1 MYMPILSNSLFNE
14 LWNDVERTAFKPA
27 QGSQAVPSMRTDVKE
42 TKEAYNLEIELP
54 GMKKENVSL
63 KLKDGY
69 LTVVAENKLENVADN
84 KSDVCSDNAD
94 AASGAEKSNG
104 NAGAATSITSTPR
117 YIRRERFYGSCS
129 RSFYV
134 GEDLTQADIEARF
147 ENGILYVLVP
157 KKAPKKMAEEDYLV
171 PIAG

>member
-27 QGSQAVPSMRTDVKE
+27 HGSQAVPSMRTDVKE
-42 TKEAYNLEIELP
+42 TKDAYHLEIELP

-69 LTVVAENKLENVADN
+69 LTVAAENKIESNTEKNENVNGTDQTETN
-84 KSDVCSDNAD
+84 KD
-94 AASGAEKSNG
+94 G
-104 NAGAATSITSTPR
+104 NSETTAITSTPR

-134 GEDLTQADIEARF
+134 GEELTQTDIGARF
-147 ENGILYVLVP
+147 ENGILYILVP

>member
-42 TKEAYNLEIELP
+42 TADDYLLEVELP
-54 GMKKENVSL
+54 GMKKENISL

-69 LTVVAENKLENVADN
+69 LTVTAENKLDSTNEKTDTAENDGDGEN
-84 KSDVCSDNAD
+84 
-94 AASGAEKSNG
+94 GAE
-104 NAGAATSITSTPR
+104 ATAITKTPR

-134 GEDLTQADIEARF
+134 GEELTQTDIGAKF
-147 ENGILYVLVP
+147 ENGILHVQVP
-157 KKAPKKMAEEDYLV
+157 KKAPKKLAEEDYLV